1 MTNEFVLTRDEA
13 DVIRASGDFTPYYEL
28 ASSTQMMPSRVR
40 AAMKTLADKKLTVAM
55 PDILQLTPDGLLV
68 KRLLR
73 EGPRTSR
80 YGRVHIIDK
89 DDPEKGRWGGLS
101 ERNGR
106 RLTACVQKAFGGDDW
121 FAVDLRVEST
131 DADRP
136 LTGQVVFHLH
146 PTLYPNTQTVIAV
159 DNVAKLGVFAYGA
172 FTVGVEAD
180 EGATQLELDLSELS
194 DAPER
199 FRAA

>member
-1 MTNEFVLTRDEA
+1 M
-13 DVIRASGDFTPYYEL
+13 
-28 ASSTQMMPSRVR
+28 
-40 AAMKTLADKKLTVAM
+40 
-55 PDILQLTPDGLLV
+55 
-68 KRLLR
+68 
-73 EGPRTSR
+73 
-80 YGRVHIIDK
+80 
-89 DDPEKGRWGGLS
+89 
-101 ERNGR
+101 
-106 RLTACVQKAFGGDDW
+106 TACVQKAFGGDDW